1 MNRSTATSSRVKVD
15 AVLSVV
21 EAESLQ
27 KMLKQLTIED
37 CRRFTT
43 NDAEAQICMNAA
55 GKLRRHLASAEDLPN
70 MPAYDD

>member
-1 MNRSTATSSRVKVD
+1 MHRSPATSSRVKVD

-27 KMLKQLTIED
+27 KLLKQLTLED

-43 NDAEAQICMNAA
+43 NDAEAQICKNAA
-55 GKLRRHLASAEDLPN
+55 EKLRRHLESAEDLPN